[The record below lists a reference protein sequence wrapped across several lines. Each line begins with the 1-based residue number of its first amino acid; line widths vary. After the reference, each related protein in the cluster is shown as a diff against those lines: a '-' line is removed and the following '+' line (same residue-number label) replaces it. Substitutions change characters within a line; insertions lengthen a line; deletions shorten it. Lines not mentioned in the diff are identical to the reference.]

1 MAPAPTPGP
10 LSTRATARIFL
21 TVAGLAAMLYLL
33 FLVRSVVGLV
43 FIAMFLSVALG
54 PPVDFFARRRL
65 PLVRRLI
72 PRSLA
77 ILVVYALIG
86 LSVFGVGL
94 LVVPPIV
101 TQVNSFAAK
110 APQYL
115 DEVTKNKTL
124 AKYDRRYHVTAKL
137 RQQASKLPA
146 KLSKA
151 AGALRDVTVGV
162 FSALVQLITV
172 LTIAFFLLLDG
183 QRIAGFLF
191 GLSRPQ
197 TESRMREIAEDIYRA
212 VSGYVAGNL
221 VISVIAGTTTYVVLS
236 LLGVPFSVPLSVLVA
251 FLDLIPLVGATIG
264 AVLVGIVTLFNDF
277 PTATIVWAIFSLVYQ
292 QVENSVIQPIV
303 YKRTVDVHPLVV
315 IISILIGAALLG
327 VLGALVAIPVAGAL
341 QIVVRDLWRRRKVGG
356 IVLLDDDGEVEEA
369 SSELVTPG

>member
-1 MAPAPTPGP
+1 MTHAPTPP
-10 LSTRATARIFL
+10 STRATARIFL
-21 TVAGLAAMLYLL
+21 TVAGLAATLYLL

-43 FIAMFLSVALG
+43 FIALFLSVALG
-54 PPVDFFARRRL
+54 PPVDFFARRRV
-65 PLVRRLI
+65 PLVGRLV
-72 PRSLA
+72 PRGLA

-86 LSVFGVGL
+86 LTVFGVGL

-110 APQYL
+110 APDYL
-115 DEVTKNKTL
+115 NQVTKNKTL
-124 AKYDRRYHVTAKL
+124 AKYDRRYHVTQKL
-137 RQQASKLPA
+137 REQASKLPA

-183 QRIAGFLF
+183 ERIAGFLF
-191 GLSRPQ
+191 GLARPQ
-197 TESRMREIAEDIYRA
+197 TESRAREIAEDIYRA

-221 VISVIAGTTTYVVLS
+221 VISLIAGTTTYVVLS
-236 LLGVPFSVPLSVLVA
+236 VLGVPFSVPLSVLMA

-264 AVLVGIVTLFNDF
+264 AVLIGIVTLFNDF
-277 PTATIVWAIFSLVYQ
+277 PTATIVWAVAALVYQ
-292 QVENSVIQPIV
+292 QLENNVIQPIV

-341 QIVVRDLWRRRKVGG
+341 QIVVRDLWRRRRPGG
-356 IVLLDDDGEVEEA
+356 IVLLDEDGEVEA
-369 SSELVTPG
+369 ASELVTPG